1 MKYSL
6 YQPQA
11 IHEQGQRRNQE
22 DALYPV
28 CGQATAQ
35 SRLYIVCD
43 GMGGHENGEVASQLA
58 ATALS
63 KYVEPVIAHGEA
75 LDDSVLKAAFTEA
88 YDQMD
93 AATPAGS
100 ERSMGTTVTLLALH
114 GAGCT
119 AAHLGDS
126 RIYHIRPQTGEILYR
141 SRDHSLVQQLY
152 EMGEISYADM
162 KTSSKKNVVT
172 KALLPHEQRHVP
184 EIMHTTDVQA
194 GDYFLL
200 CSDGLLEQTDD
211 NELVD
216 LLCDPH
222 TDDAAKRARLVSM
235 TANNGDNHS
244 AYLIHVK
251 SVENEETDSQQP
263 NDEAQFRAQNKALND
278 PELLG
283 VEVSITQSREEEP
296 QEKPSGKKMLWVV
309 VLVAVAVALA
319 LVAWW
324 LLAAKPKPAPPPAK
338 PAKVQQEIDF
348 GQYND
353 DAGSRSSRYKT
364 FDKGQ
369 PSTGARQE
377 DKKGREADE
386 ILRDAEQRK
395 QRAAEQQEKAV
406 KQTLDKV
413 GGRNGQPSVQQNQP
427 QEETVGTMTV
437 SSSGIT
443 IKVDKPRKES
453 LQ

>member
-1 MKYSL
+1 MKVY
-6 YQPQA
+6 A
-11 IHEQGQRRNQE
+11 ITDIGRMRPINE
-22 DALYPV
+22 DSYYAPREGERFCAV
-28 CGQATAQ
+28 A
-35 SRLYIVCD
+35 D
-43 GMGGHENGEVASQLA
+43 GMGGHNAGEVASAMAVQVFSDIMRGVETITVDALRTSVERANEAVYHA
-58 ATALS
+58 ALENEGMS
-63 KYVEPVIAHGEA
+63 G
-75 LDDSVLKAAFTEA
+75 
-88 YDQMD
+88 
-93 AATPAGS
+93 
-100 ERSMGTTVTLLALH
+100 MGTTFSALARQGDEAIL
-114 GAGCT
+114 
-119 AAHLGDS
+119 AHVGDS

-443 IKVDKPRKES
+443 IKVDKPRKDS